1 MRKMHDTKMWK
12 YTGERRPPFAKDPG
26 PGQESVWD
34 YPRPPRADTDTRTVE
49 VYAGDELIARSSA
62 NFRLKETASPPTF
75 YLPADSV
82 DWQRLIDAADRSICE
97 WKGLA
102 RYFAL
107 AADPGGRP
115 VAWRYD
121 EPSEHYAMLAGHVSF
136 YPGRVACYVDGE
148 RVEPQP
154 GEFYGGWVTND
165 VVGPFK
171 GEPGTG
177 HW

>member
-1 MRKMHDTKMWK
+1 MMWK
-12 YTGERRPPFAKDPG
+12 YTGERRPPFAAEPAA
-26 PGQESVWD
+26 GQESVWD
-34 YPRPPRADTDTRTVE
+34 YPRPPAAERDSRTVE
-49 VYAGDELIARSSA
+49 VYAGKARIAHSNRTW
-62 NFRLKETASPPTF
+62 RLKETASPPTF
-75 YLPADSV
+75 YLPADDV
-82 DWQRLIDAADRSICE
+82 DTDALVEASHRSICE

-107 AADPGGRP
+107 AGDPGGRP

-121 EPSEHYAMLAGHVSF
+121 EPSERYAMLAGHMSF
-136 YPGRVACYVDGE
+136 YPGRVACFVDGE
-148 RVEPQP
+148 QVEPQP

-177 HW
+177 GW